1 LYKRIKACFWCTIL
15 FKLAI
20 IIFNQIIAMKYF
32 TKSDFLGI
40 LVLVL
45 AVGSLALAV
54 IDPSTRPA
62 FADLAKVA
70 VGAYIGLLTP
80 KA

>member
-1 LYKRIKACFWCTIL
+1 
-15 FKLAI
+15 
-20 IIFNQIIAMKYF
+20 MKSF

-40 LVLVL
+40 IVLVL
-45 AVGSLALAV
+45 ALGSLVLAV

-62 FADLAKVA
+62 FADLAKVS

-80 KA
+80 RS

>member
-1 LYKRIKACFWCTIL
+1 
-15 FKLAI
+15 
-20 IIFNQIIAMKYF
+20 MKYF

-45 AVGSLALAV
+45 AIGLLALAV

-62 FADLAKVA
+62 FADLVKVA
-70 VGAYIGLLTP
+70 VGAYAGL
-80 KA
+80 